1 MLAVSQT
8 HSDQSQRCKE
18 RHSNVVVRVTSCKAA
33 QLGAGVVKFLAV
45 CLSCAA
51 LAILAFKGKYNDPG
65 EERASTTR
73 KENCGYS
80 SDTMPAEISAFFD

>member
-18 RHSNVVVRVTSCKAA
+18 RHSNIVVRVTSCKAA
-33 QLGAGVVKFLAV
+33 QLGTGVVKFLAV

-65 EERASTTR
+65 EEHASTTK